1 MTFDGRLSERF
12 DPILR
17 ELLSERLAVRQAGGE
32 DPGPWVLTE
41 LVQRRLDEL
50 ERTVPDPAKV
60 AVYFGHR
67 CAVCQQFVATRR
79 VEGRYVCSTCTGTDS
94 IGGPRKLS

>member
-1 MTFDGRLSERF
+1 MAANGPLSGRF

-17 ELLSERLAVRQAGGE
+17 ELLTEHLVVRQANGE
-32 DPGPWVLTE
+32 NDAPWVLTE

-50 ERTVPDPAKV
+50 QRVVPDPAKV
-60 AVYFGHR
+60 VLYFGHR

-79 VEGRYVCSTCTGTDS
+79 VEGRYVCSDCALK
-94 IGGPRKLS
+94 GGAAGSEGS